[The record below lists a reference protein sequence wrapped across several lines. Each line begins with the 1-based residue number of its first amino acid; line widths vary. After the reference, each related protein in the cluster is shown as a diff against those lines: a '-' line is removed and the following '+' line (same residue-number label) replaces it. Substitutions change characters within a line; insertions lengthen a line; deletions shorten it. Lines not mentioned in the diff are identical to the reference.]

1 MAALNI
7 LVVDDAAFIRDLV
20 KKAVRETYPGCQL
33 HEAIDGRKAIGV
45 LNSKEIHLVLCD
57 WEMPEVSGIEVLQW
71 MRADERYKQTPF
83 MMITSRGDRDH
94 VVKAVQAGVSDYIG
108 KPFTRENFVDKL
120 SKLVWKHLK
129 VRPSQGDAPVNPR
142 AAGAADVLGATAV
155 AGKPKGG
162 DLGGASVLMG
172 AAGAASK
179 PKGGDLGGA
188 SVLMGGKPAVA
199 DTATDDARPAQA
211 KAGVRARGLADVRFA
226 SGSRAKLVI
235 KDINLQEMIGVFRR
249 EGALPGL
256 LEQAVLDIV
265 DQDSGEV
272 ARINGYVRM
281 MQAQEPHPDAQTIQ
295 MLIRYVDD
303 DPEKLATLSRFIA
316 KVR

>member
-20 KKAVRETYPGCQL
+20 KKAVRDTYPGCEL
-33 HEAIDGRKAIGV
+33 HEAVDGRKAISIMNGKSI
-45 LNSKEIHLVLCD
+45 NLVLCD

-71 MRADERYKQTPF
+71 MRADERYKKVPF
-83 MMITSRGDRDH
+83 MMITSRGERDH
-94 VVKAVQAGVSDYIG
+94 VLKAVEAGVSEYIG
-108 KPFTRENFVDKL
+108 KPFTRENFVGKL
-120 SKLVWKHLK
+120 AKLVYKHLK
-129 VRPSQGDAPVNPR
+129 IRPNQGESKAAPGN
-142 AAGAADVLGATAV
+142 GSADVLGAASVGGAAKV
-155 AGKPKGG
+155 AGG

-172 AAGAASK
+172 ATPKAMAEPKTVASA
-179 PKGGDLGGA
+179 DLGGA
-188 SVLMGGKPAVA
+188 SVLMGEQAAPARKSA
-199 DTATDDARPAQA
+199 A
-211 KAGVRARGLADVRFA
+211 KARGLASVRFG
-226 SGSRAKLVI
+226 SGGSAKLVI
-235 KDINLQEMIGVFRR
+235 KDISLQELIGVFRR
-249 EGALPGL
+249 EGPLPAL
-256 LEQAVLDIV
+256 LEQVVLDIV
-265 DQDSGEV
+265 DQDSGDV

>member
-45 LNSKEIHLVLCD
+45 LNSKEIQLVLCD
-57 WEMPEVSGIEVLQW
+57 WEMPEVSGIEVLEW

-129 VRPSQGDAPVNPR
+129 VRPSQGEAPVNPR

-155 AGKPKGG
+155 SGKPKGG

-172 AAGAASK
+172 ATKASITE
-179 PKGGDLGGA
+179 P
-188 SVLMGGKPAVA
+188 PVA
-199 DTATDDARPAQA
+199 DDNRAAPARS
-211 KAGVRARGLADVRFA
+211 GVRARGLADVRFA

-235 KDINLQEMIGVFRR
+235 KDISLQEMIGVFRR
-249 EGALPGL
+249 EGALPAL

-265 DQDSGEV
+265 DQDSGDV

-295 MLIRYVDD
+295 MIIRYVDD

-316 KVR
+316 RVR

>member
-1 MAALNI
+1 
-7 LVVDDAAFIRDLV
+7 
-20 KKAVRETYPGCQL
+20 
-33 HEAIDGRKAIGV
+33 
-45 LNSKEIHLVLCD
+45 
-57 WEMPEVSGIEVLQW
+57 
-71 MRADERYKQTPF
+71 PF

-94 VVKAVQAGVSDYIG
+94 VIKAVQAGVSEYIG
-108 KPFTRENFVDKL
+108 KPFTRENFVAKL
-120 SKLVWKHLK
+120 TKLVWKHLK
-129 VRPSQGDAPVNPR
+129 IRPSQGDAPANPR
-142 AAGAADVLGATAV
+142 AAGAAGVLGATAV
-155 AGKPKGG
+155 DGKPKGG

-172 AAGAASK
+172 ATAA
-179 PKGGDLGGA
+179 A
-188 SVLMGGKPAVA
+188 KPA
-199 DTATDDARPAQA
+199 A
-211 KAGVRARGLADVRFA
+211 KAGARARGLADVRFA

-249 EGALPGL
+249 EDALPAL

-316 KVR
+316 RVR

>member
-20 KKAVRETYPGCQL
+20 KKAVRETYPGCEL
-33 HEAIDGRKAIGV
+33 HEAIDGRKAISIM
-45 LNSKEIHLVLCD
+45 NSKTIQLVLCD
-57 WEMPEVSGIEVLQW
+57 WEMPEVSGIEVLEW
-71 MRADERYKQTPF
+71 MRADERYKTVPF

-94 VVKAVQAGVSDYIG
+94 VIKAVQSGVSEYIG
-108 KPFTRENFVDKL
+108 KPFTRENFVAKL
-120 SKLVWKHLK
+120 TKLVWKHLK
-129 VRPSQGDAPVNPR
+129 IRPSQGDAPANPR
-142 AAGAADVLGATAV
+142 AAGAAGVLGATAV
-155 AGKPKGG
+155 EGKPKGG

-172 AAGAASK
+172 AT
-179 PKGGDLGGA
+179 
-188 SVLMGGKPAVA
+188 VKPAAAPAATPAA
-199 DTATDDARPAQA
+199 DSSAALLNPAAATKPAA

-249 EGALPGL
+249 EDALPAL